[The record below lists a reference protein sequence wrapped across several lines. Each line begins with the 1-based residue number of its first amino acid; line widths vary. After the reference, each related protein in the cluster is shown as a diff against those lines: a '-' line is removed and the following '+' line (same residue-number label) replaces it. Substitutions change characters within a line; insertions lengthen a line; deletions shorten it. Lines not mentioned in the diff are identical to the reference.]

1 MQNEKDTHKC
11 TFFQKIYI
19 TMLNYP
25 YICIQNVRQRMKL
38 YGQSRGTPWQI
49 TYLYIYVAWSY
60 MGRAEIRHG
69 KKESLNRFRP
79 TVKNKHAWNWP
90 QTFSTISEKANCR
103 LSTKKHTPAC
113 SHTLCACWATTCVSW
128 PKTVCKTV
136 YTHAMKGE
144 KTFNPPYN

>member
-11 TFFQKIYI
+11 TFFKKIFI

-49 TYLYIYVAWSY
+49 TYLYIYVARSY
-60 MGRAEIRHG
+60 MGRAETRHG

-79 TVKNKHAWNWP
+79 TVINTVTDTHGIDHKHSQRFP
-90 QTFSTISEKANCR
+90 KRQTGDFLQRSIR
-103 LSTKKHTPAC
+103 QPA
-113 SHTLCACWATTCVSW
+113 HIRYAPVGRRHVFLGRRLCARL
-128 PKTVCKTV
+128 
-136 YTHAMKGE
+136 YILML
-144 KTFNPPYN
+144 